1 MNESLGRERVGFV
14 LVELLVIVVVL
25 SLLAGIALPKYTAIK
40 QRAVAARAIGAVM
53 VVRGAAYAANEA
65 TGGWPAGAASGRM
78 PAGLRSYLP
87 GGFQFVEADYSLAWR
102 SSAFSLGGQQLS
114 TQMVQVSTTDP
125 FLCQSIGHLLG
136 GTQNGDLLI
145 SCNGVR
151 GVITLFVEQ

>member
-1 MNESLGRERVGFV
+1 M

-40 QRAVAARAIGAVM
+40 KRAVAARAIGAVM

-65 TGGWPAGAASGRM
+65 TGGWPAGAMSGRM
-78 PAGLRSYLP
+78 PAGLRRFLP
-87 GGFQFVEADYSLAWR
+87 GGFRFAEADYSLAWR
-102 SSAFSLGGQQLS
+102 ASVLSLSGQQIS
-114 TQMVQVSTTDP
+114 TQMVEVSTTDP
-125 FLCQSIGHLLG
+125 LLCQSIGHLLG

-145 SCNGVR
+145 SCNGAR